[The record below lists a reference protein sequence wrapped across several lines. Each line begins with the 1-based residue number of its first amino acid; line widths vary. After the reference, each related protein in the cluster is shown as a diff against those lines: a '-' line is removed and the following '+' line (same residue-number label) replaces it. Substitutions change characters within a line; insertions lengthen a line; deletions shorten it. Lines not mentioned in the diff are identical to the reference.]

1 MNLVLGTTIVV
12 VLASALFVRC
22 VALYNIKN
30 NTNKLDNLSNIAI
43 LVMYISTLIFII
55 EFIFEPFNII
65 L

>member
-1 MNLVLGTTIVV
+1 MNLVLAISIVV
-12 VLASALFVRC
+12 ALASALFVRC